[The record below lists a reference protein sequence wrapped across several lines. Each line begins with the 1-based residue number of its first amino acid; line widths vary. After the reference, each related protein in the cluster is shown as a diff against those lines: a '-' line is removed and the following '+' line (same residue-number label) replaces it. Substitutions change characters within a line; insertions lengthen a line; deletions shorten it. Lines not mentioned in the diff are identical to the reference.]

1 MGTTPYLYY
10 VLKEIHTMNTS
21 QLSSLSLSELR
32 SLNEAVVNMIKFKRA
47 TETSYKKRALS
58 VGMVVK
64 VNHPKLAGKEL
75 VVNRINRTKATLGI
89 VGGFGSY
96 NVPISMIEY

>member
-1 MGTTPYLYY
+1 
-10 VLKEIHTMNTS
+10 MNTS

-64 VNHPKLAGKEL
+64 VNHPRLAGKEL
-75 VVNRINRTKATLGI
+75 FVNKINRTKATLSVKSGAC
-89 VGGFGSY
+89 Y
-96 NVPISMIEY
+96 TVPISMIEH

>member
-1 MGTTPYLYY
+1 
-10 VLKEIHTMNTS
+10 MNIS

-47 TETSYKKRALS
+47 TEASLKKMELS
-58 VGMVVK
+58 VGMKVK
-64 VNHPKLAGKEL
+64 VNHPKLYGREL
-75 VVNRINRTKATLGI
+75 VVNKINRTKATLGI

-96 NVPISMIEY
+96 NVPLSMIEH

>member
-1 MGTTPYLYY
+1 
-10 VLKEIHTMNTS
+10 MNTS

-47 TETSYKKRALS
+47 TEASYMKRALS

-75 VVNRINRTKATLGI
+75 SVNKINRTKANLRV
-89 VGGFGSY
+89 VGGFASY
-96 NVPISMIEY
+96 NVPVSLIEY